1 MNFGKLIYRIEEKFG
16 IKDRRKESFLV
27 EESLKGEK
35 IFGEKEYIEFETS
48 QGNFRLEEIR
58 KPRILE
64 KKVLSSKRIGGR
76 TAIDYI
82 YSKDEMINQV
92 KLYKLGGDEWQ
103 EIDLKGL
110 AEKND

>member
-1 MNFGKLIYRIEEKFG
+1 MNFEKLIYKIEEKFG
-16 IKDRRKESFLV
+16 IKNRKKEPFLV
-27 EESLKGEK
+27 EENLKREK
-35 IFGEKEYIEFETS
+35 IFGEKEYIEFETP
-48 QGNFRLEEIR
+48 QGGFRLEEIR